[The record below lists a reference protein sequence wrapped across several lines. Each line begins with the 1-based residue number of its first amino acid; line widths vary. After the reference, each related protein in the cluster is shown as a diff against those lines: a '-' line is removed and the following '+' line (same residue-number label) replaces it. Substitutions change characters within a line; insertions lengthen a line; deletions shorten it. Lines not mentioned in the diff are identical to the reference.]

1 MGGLDGIW
9 GVCQH
14 SQLAEL
20 AECSCPC
27 QKSRQGFWGAVWLL
41 AMGIIIRQSCVQTSP
56 DSKIPSR
63 SPGKL
68 SDLCSVWHLR
78 VAGEPEASCKILRK
92 IN

>member
-27 QKSRQGFWGAVWLL
+27 QKSRQGFGGGSL
-41 AMGIIIRQSCVQTSP
+41 
-56 DSKIPSR
+56 
-63 SPGKL
+63 
-68 SDLCSVWHLR
+68 
-78 VAGEPEASCKILRK
+78 VAGHGHNYQTKLCTDLAGLKDPLPQPWKAQ
-92 IN
+92 